1 METSLQRVLC
11 ILITFCVALSCSDKK
26 QDKPKILDKIT
37 ALPEFKRESNRI
49 DSLKAT
55 GRKVD
60 LQIVVV
66 SDSFYPE
73 DSVKNISIVLIE
85 EDLGFDQIPL
95 FEVKF
100 DKTTEEII
108 SISDNANSN
117 GPSIEL

>member
-1 METSLQRVLC
+1 METSLQRILC

-117 GPSIEL
+117 GPGI